1 MELEHS
7 FTVPVPPEQAWQVLL
22 DVERIAPCMPGATV
36 DSVEGD
42 VVKGRIKVKVGPVS
56 LTYSG
61 TAHFVERD
69 DQSRTVTLEA
79 SGKEMRGSGTASATV
94 RSSLQDEGGG
104 QTRVIVHTTM
114 SVTGRPAQ
122 FGRGVMAEV
131 GGRIIERFAVNL
143 AALLA
148 GEGPPEAGT
157 AATSS
162 AAANSSAAPVAA
174 ASGAAAAPAATG
186 PAADGAVPLEELQL
200 PVRAYNSLRRVG
212 IHTVDD
218 LSARTEAE
226 LLAIENL
233 GPQSIREIK
242 QRLAGLG
249 RHLAEQRAPAAAA
262 AAAGPNGAEAR
273 PQPAAAASGANGA
286 PAAAPA
292 PNGAG
297 APGATQ
303 PSGPGA
309 TQPSG
314 PGATQPSGP
323 GATQPSGPGAPRA
336 ARPPDEDAIDL
347 LSVAGF
353 PVLKRA
359 LPVIG
364 AVVLLLLV
372 IAGVR
377 SRRRRG

>member
-1 MELEHS
+1 MELEHA
-7 FTVPVPPEQAWQVLL
+7 FTIPVPPEQAWQVLL

-69 DQSRTVTLEA
+69 EQSRTVTLEA

-104 QTRVIVHTTM
+104 QTKVIVHTTM

-162 AAANSSAAPVAA
+162 AAANSSAARVAS
-174 ASGAAAAPAATG
+174 ASGAAAATG
-186 PAADGAVPLEELQL
+186 PAADGAVPLEELQP
-200 PVRAYNSLRRVG
+200 PVRAYNSLRRAG
-212 IHTVDD
+212 IHTLDG

-249 RHLAEQRAPAAAA
+249 RHLAEQGAPAAAA

-286 PAAAPA
+286 PAAVPA

-372 IAGVR
+372 IAGLR
-377 SRRRRG
+377 GRRRRG